1 MTIPNFSVWFIGLF
15 NGYKKDEDKLPNSIK
30 YGALSLTTVINMIKY
45 TGTIKP
51 PITNPASILTSM
63 FVGVPLITGSVFCLG
78 NFLGKAVRYSKTPDS
93 EKGITITL
101 L

>member
-1 MTIPNFSVWFIGLF
+1 MTIANYSVWFIGLM

-30 YGALSLTTVINMIKY
+30 YGSMGITSVINMIKY

-51 PITNPASILTSM
+51 PITAPVSTLAAM
-63 FVGVPLITGSVFCLG
+63 FIGVPLVTGSVFCLG
-78 NFLGKAVRYSKTPDS
+78 NFIGKAIRHSKTPDS
-93 EKGITITL
+93 EKGVTITL